1 MLRVLRRNKSQGR
14 RPAIMLAE
22 GLSGSRAYFSL
33 PIAAVL
39 LLSWRIEI
47 TLARL
52 HFSEV
57 VWLTDWVESVRQ
69 RRRIFNA
76 EIGAQKKHQPVFS
89 RPQHTR
95 VSRVLVA

>member
-1 MLRVLRRNKSQGR
+1 LSAALHYFFSGEEESKSY
-14 RPAIMLAE
+14 A
-22 GLSGSRAYFSL
+22 SRLWGHFSL

-52 HFSEV
+52 HFSEA
-57 VWLTDWVESVRQ
+57 VWLTDWVGSVRQ

-76 EIGAQKKHQPVFS
+76 ESGAQK
-89 RPQHTR
+89 RT
-95 VSRVLVA
+95 